1 MFKDYFGIEENPFS
15 NTPDPNYL
23 FMSEHH
29 QEALA
34 HLQYGIFGSSGFVLL
49 TGEVGTGKTTICRYL
64 LEHLPPNI
72 DFALCLNP
80 RLSEAELL
88 AVICTEL
95 GIDVSGCSPT
105 SIKDHMDVLNRHL
118 LVCYAKGRRAVLII
132 DEAQSLGFSL
142 LEQIRLLTNLETA
155 STKLLQVILIGQ
167 PELRGILDQE
177 NMRQLNQRITARYH
191 LEPMAPPEAVEYIRH
206 RLRTG
211 GLDEDLIEPAAMDE
225 IVARSGGIPR
235 LINSIC
241 ERCLLGAYAEEKK
254 RIDGNLARRAGD
266 EVLGPALKPEEET
279 DGPRDGPREAPGETP
294 GETPGDAP
302 APKTGPAAP
311 VAGPAAGPDLPEMP
325 FTPPGKTPGE
335 RESGASRKVLVAA
348 LLAAFVMGT
357 VALSKMDRIETAM
370 ASSSAGP
377 GTGNREPAAAPDRQ
391 APVPKPGP
399 MPGPM
404 PGPTGKSAPEKA
416 ARAAPA
422 PAVPSPEKTVMAE
435 PAPPPEAKVP
445 EPAKKIPVSTSDSTS
460 DSTSPADEAAEAISR
475 LIASGAVTARKT
487 AADRT
492 EVASRPDAGGL
503 PVDETAVRDKAAF
516 PAGAPETGEPDAAG
530 PAGRELTLA
539 TLFRHPGIQG
549 GLDTAVTRLFSLWN
563 RKPKTL
569 GGLNPCAD
577 AEKVGLKCYH
587 RRGTWAGLEKINL
600 PALIGL
606 VGSDGARRY
615 GVVSALTGN
624 KATLD
629 IDGRKIDADIEDLK
643 PFWSGTFLVLWEPL
657 PNLRINL
664 RAGMSGKDVVW
675 LRDRLGRIL
684 GVPSGQEDQDFF
696 DATLKKKIIAFQQSH
711 RLKGD
716 GIVGMM
722 TQIQI
727 SAALNK
733 TSLPF
738 LRNHP

>member
-23 FMSEHH
+23 FMSGLH

-49 TGEVGTGKTTICRYL
+49 TGEVGTGKTTVCRYL

-95 GIDVSGCSPT
+95 GIDVSGCSPD
-105 SIKDHMDVLNRHL
+105 SVKDHMDVLNKHL

-167 PELRGILDQE
+167 PELRGILDRE

-191 LEPMAPPEAVEYIRH
+191 LEPMAPPEAKEYIRH

-266 EVLGPALKPEEET
+266 EVLGPDLKPDEEM
-279 DGPRDGPREAPGETP
+279 DGPGETP
-294 GETPGDAP
+294 REAP
-302 APKTGPAAP
+302 APKTE
-311 VAGPAAGPDLPEMP
+311 PAAGPDLPEMP
-325 FTPPGKTPGE
+325 FTPPGETPGE
-335 RESGASRKVLVAA
+335 REPGASRKVLVAA

-357 VALSKMDRIETAM
+357 AALSKMDRIETAM
-370 ASSSAGP
+370 VSSSAGP
-377 GTGNREPAAAPDRQ
+377 GTDSREPEP
-391 APVPKPGP
+391 
-399 MPGPM
+399 
-404 PGPTGKSAPEKA
+404 A

-422 PAVPSPEKTVMAE
+422 TPPEKTAMAE
-435 PAPPPEAKVP
+435 PAPPPEPKVP
-445 EPAKKIPVSTSDSTS
+445 EPAEKIPVSTSQV
-460 DSTSPADEAAEAISR
+460 DEGAEAISR
-475 LIASGAVTARKT
+475 LIASGAVTVTKT

-492 EVASRPDAGGL
+492 EVASRPDAGRL
-503 PVDETAVRDKAAF
+503 RVDETAVQDKAAS
-516 PAGAPETGEPDAAG
+516 PAPTPEPDAPG
-530 PAGRELTLA
+530 PADRELTLA
-539 TLFRHPGIQG
+539 NLFRHPGIQG
-549 GLDTAVTRLFSLWN
+549 GLDTAVTRLFALWN

-587 RRGTWAGLEKINL
+587 RRGTWAGMERINL

-606 VGSDGARRY
+606 VSSEGARRY

-629 IDGRKIDADIEDLK
+629 IDGRKIDADIDELK
-643 PFWSGTFLVLWEPL
+643 PLWSGTFLVLWEPL
-657 PNLRINL
+657 PNLRVNL

-675 LRDRLGRIL
+675 LRDRMERIL
-684 GVPSGQEDQDFF
+684 GVPSVRKDQDFF
-696 DATLKKKIIAFQQSH
+696 DSTLKKKIIAFQQSN
-711 RLKGD
+711 RIKDD

-722 TQIQI
+722 TQIRI

-733 TSLPF
+733 TPLPF

>member
-1 MFKDYFGIEENPFS
+1 MFKDYFGIDENPFS

-23 FMSEHH
+23 FMSNHH

-64 LEHLPPNI
+64 LERLPPNI

-95 GIDVSGCSPT
+95 GIDVSGCSPD
-105 SIKDHMDVLNRHL
+105 SVKDHMDVLNKHL

-142 LEQIRLLTNLETA
+142 LEQVRLLTNLETA

-167 PELRGILDQE
+167 PELRGILGQE

-191 LEPMAPPEAVEYIRH
+191 LEPMAPAEAKEYIRH

-279 DGPRDGPREAPGETP
+279 EAPGEAP

-302 APKTGPAAP
+302 APKTEPAA
-311 VAGPAAGPDLPEMP
+311 PAAGPDLPEMP
-325 FTPPGKTPGE
+325 FTPPGDTPGE
-335 RESGASRKVLVAA
+335 REPGAARKVFVAA

-357 VALSKMDRIETAM
+357 VALSNMDRTETAM

-377 GTGNREPAAAPDRQ
+377 GTDNREPAP
-391 APVPKPGP
+391 
-399 MPGPM
+399 
-404 PGPTGKSAPEKA
+404 A
-416 ARAAPA
+416 ARAAP
-422 PAVPSPEKTVMAE
+422 VPSPEKTAMAE
-435 PAPPPEAKVP
+435 PAPPPEPKAP
-445 EPAKKIPVSTSDSTS
+445 EPAEKIPVT
-460 DSTSPADEAAEAISR
+460 TSPVSTPQADEPAEKIPVTTSPVSTPQADEAAEAISR
-475 LIASGAVTARKT
+475 LIASGAVTVRKT
-487 AADRT
+487 SADKT
-492 EVASRPDAGGL
+492 EVASRPDAGGH
-503 PVDETAVRDKAAF
+503 PVDETAVQDKAASLV
-516 PAGAPETGEPDAAG
+516 PTPEPGEPDATG

-539 TLFRHPGIQG
+539 NLFRHPGIQG
-549 GLDTAVTRLFSLWN
+549 GLDTAVTRLFSLWD

-587 RRGTWAGLEKINL
+587 RRGTWAWLERINL

-606 VGSDGARRY
+606 VSSEGARRY

-624 KATLD
+624 KAALD

-643 PFWSGTFLVLWEPL
+643 PLWSGTFLVLWEPL
-657 PNLRINL
+657 PKLRLNL

-675 LRDRLGRIL
+675 LRDRLDRIL
-684 GVPSGQEDQDFF
+684 GVPSDREGQDFF
-696 DATLKKKIIAFQQSH
+696 DTTLKKKIIAFQQSH
-711 RLKGD
+711 RIKDD

-722 TQIQI
+722 TQIRI
-727 SAALNK
+727 SAALKK
-733 TSLPF
+733 TPLPF
-738 LRNHP
+738 LRNLP

>member
-23 FMSEHH
+23 FMSDHH

-49 TGEVGTGKTTICRYL
+49 TGEVGTGKTTVCRYL

-95 GIDVSGCSPT
+95 GIDVSGCSPA
-105 SIKDHMDVLNRHL
+105 SVKDHMDVLNKHL

-191 LEPMAPPEAVEYIRH
+191 LEPMAPAEAEEYIRH

-211 GLDEDLIEPAAMDE
+211 GLDEDQFEPAAMDE

-254 RIDGNLARRAGD
+254 QIDGNLARRAAD
-266 EVLGPALKPEEET
+266 EVLGPAVKPEEET
-279 DGPRDGPREAPGETP
+279 EAPRKTPGEAPGGTP
-294 GETPGDAP
+294 GEAP
-302 APKTGPAAP
+302 APKTEPAAP
-311 VAGPAAGPDLPEMP
+311 VAEPAAEERGP
-325 FTPPGKTPGE
+325 
-335 RESGASRKVLVAA
+335 GASRKVLVAA

-357 VALSKMDRIETAM
+357 AVLSKMDRTETAM

-377 GTGNREPAAAPDRQ
+377 GTGNREPAP
-391 APVPKPGP
+391 APVP
-399 MPGPM
+399 M
-404 PGPTGKSAPEKA
+404 
-416 ARAAPA
+416 AAPA
-422 PAVPSPEKTVMAE
+422 PATSPEKTAMAE
-435 PAPPPEAKVP
+435 PAPPPEPEVP
-445 EPAKKIPVSTSDSTS
+445 EPAEKTPVSTS

-487 AADRT
+487 AADKT
-492 EVASRPDAGGL
+492 EVASRPDAGGF
-503 PVDETAVRDKAAF
+503 PVDEPAVQDKAAS
-516 PAGAPETGEPDAAG
+516 PAPAPEPETPEPG
-530 PAGRELTLA
+530 PADRELTLA
-539 TLFRHPGIQG
+539 NLFRHPGIQG
-549 GLDTAVTRLFSLWN
+549 GLDTAVTRLFALWD

-587 RRGTWAGLEKINL
+587 RRGKWRGLERINL

-606 VGSDGARRY
+606 VSSEGARRY

-643 PFWSGTFLVLWEPL
+643 PLWSGTFLVLWEPL
-657 PNLRINL
+657 PNLRLNL

-675 LRDRLGRIL
+675 LRDRLERIL
-684 GVPSGQEDQDFF
+684 GVPSDRKDQDFF
-696 DATLKKKIIAFQQSH
+696 DATLKKNIIAFQQSH
-711 RLKGD
+711 RIKGD

-722 TQIQI
+722 TQIRI

-733 TSLPF
+733 TPLPF
-738 LRNHP
+738 LRNQP